1 MKKISGAM
9 NTKSLGRENWRCGST
24 GSFTSVRTARMTVL
38 LRSLESA
45 VKTTVLLADAESW
58 WMKMSNLG

>member
-1 MKKISGAM
+1 
-9 NTKSLGRENWRCGST
+9 
-24 GSFTSVRTARMTVL
+24 MTVL